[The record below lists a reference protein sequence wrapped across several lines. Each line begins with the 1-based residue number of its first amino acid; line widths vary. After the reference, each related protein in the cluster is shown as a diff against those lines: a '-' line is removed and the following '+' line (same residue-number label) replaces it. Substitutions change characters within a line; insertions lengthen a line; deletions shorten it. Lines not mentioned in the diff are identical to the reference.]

1 MFVFMMLVYH
11 GDFREPG
18 KASAGRTENGRAT
31 VRHASFLSRANRAA
45 RPQGIAGVCIETR
58 TK

>member
-18 KASAGRTENGRAT
+18 DTHAGRTKNEPAKLRRA
-31 VRHASFLSRANRAA
+31 
-45 RPQGIAGVCIETR
+45 
-58 TK
+58 